1 MNFRDL
7 KYLITLEKLRHFRK
21 AADQCFVSQPTLSG
35 QIKKLEDELGIQL
48 VERSSR
54 KVIFTNAGLDIVAKA
69 KTILLE
75 KSALEEIA
83 NSHMSPMKGTLHI
96 GLIPTVAPYL
106 LPVIISTV
114 KKEFP
119 DLVLYLFEN
128 KTSMLL
134 KQLDEGELDC
144 IILPILPE
152 MQTQKQYPLYSEP
165 LELAIPDSHFW
176 CNKKSIPISKLKGE
190 NLLMLEDGHCLRDQ
204 AMGYCFA
211 AGAVEDNSFKATSL
225 ETLRHMVSA
234 ESGFSVFPKLAV
246 PVSRNQNGVTYL
258 PFHSPEPTREIALL
272 CRPNNVRDECF
283 KQLSS
288 LISKTVLKKLNGY

>member
-7 KYLITLEKLRHFRK
+7 KYLITLERLRHFRK

-54 KVIFTNAGLDIVAKA
+54 KVIFTNAGLDVVAKA

-75 KSALEEIA
+75 KSALEDIA
-83 NSHMSPMKGTLHI
+83 ISHMSPMKGSLHI

-114 KKEFP
+114 KETFP
-119 DLVLYLFEN
+119 ELVLYLYEN
-128 KTSMLL
+128 KTSVLL
-134 KQLDEGELDC
+134 KQLDEGQLDC
-144 IILPILPE
+144 IILPVLAD
-152 MQTQKQYPLYSEP
+152 MKTQKQYHLYTEP
-165 LELAIPDSHFW
+165 LELAIPDSHAW
-176 CNKKSIPISKLKGE
+176 HNKKSISINKLQGQ
-190 NLLMLEDGHCLRDQ
+190 NLLMLEGGHCLRDQ

-234 ESGFSVFPKLAV
+234 NSGLTVFPKLAV
-246 PVSRNQNGVTYL
+246 PASRHQNGVTYL
-258 PFHSPEPTREIALL
+258 PFSPPEPTREIALL
-272 CRPNNVRDECF
+272 CRENNARNECF
-283 KQLSS
+283 KQLSA
-288 LISKTVLKKLNGY
+288 LISETVLNIINKY

>member
-7 KYLITLEKLRHFRK
+7 KYLITLEQLRHFRK

-54 KVIFTNAGLDIVAKA
+54 KVIFTNAGLDVVAKA

-75 KSALEEIA
+75 KSALEDIA
-83 NSHMSPMKGTLHI
+83 ISHMSPMKGALHI

-114 KKEFP
+114 KETFP
-119 DLVLYLFEN
+119 DLVLYLYEN
-128 KTSMLL
+128 KTSILL
-134 KQLDEGELDC
+134 KQLDEGQLDC

-152 MQTQKQYPLYSEP
+152 MKTQKQYHLYTEP
-165 LELAIPDSHFW
+165 LELAIPDSHAW
-176 CNKKSIPISKLKGE
+176 HNKKSISINKLQGQ
-190 NLLMLEDGHCLRDQ
+190 NLLMLEGGHCLRDQ

-234 ESGFSVFPKLAV
+234 NSGLTVFPKLAV
-246 PVSRNQNGVTYL
+246 PASRQQNGVTYL
-258 PFHSPEPTREIALL
+258 PFSPPEPTREIALL
-272 CRPNNVRDECF
+272 CRENNARNECF
-283 KQLSS
+283 KQLSA
-288 LISKTVLKKLNGY
+288 LISKTVMNIINKY